1 MTKLLPAGSFKSVET
16 MHSAQMTALTNE
28 MMSMEFELDVLRRRT
43 AEAQKELEVANT
55 RWVVCWFFGLSF
67 AKLVILA
74 ASAWR
79 SKTDSRRLTRTRPT
93 RSSGGAEESSAEYKR
108 CCDCMGHDGRAD
120 GVRRDLWVCVF

>member
-43 AEAQKELEVANT
+43 AEAQKELEVANA
-55 RWVVCWFFGLSF
+55 RLVFCWFFGLSF

-93 RSSGGAEESSAEYKR
+93 RSSGGVEYKR
-108 CCDCMGHDGRAD
+108 RCDCIGYDGRAD
-120 GVRRDLWVCVF
+120 AVRRDMWVCVF